1 MFAQDPVT
9 GQLYDVPDHYPYG
22 IGYAQAP
29 LILYDGLG
37 NPVGGFWDTITS
49 AAKALV
55 PAVASAIPGIGPAIA
70 AAAPLVSNLLSPSAP
85 VRPPMP
91 AAMPPPMAAM
101 PPVPAGA
108 FQTAPAPT
116 TGLMPYPP
124 PGSFPAPI
132 PPGWVHPTLP
142 YTGLQPRRFY
152 MRCAAWPGPRG
163 LVPSAAATMAPGIVP
178 PTVVPPVVVPP
189 VRAFRPRHRRR

>member
-9 GQLYDVPDHYPYG
+9 GQLYDVPDYHPYG

-37 NPVGGFWDTITS
+37 NPVAGFWDTITS

-70 AAAPLVSNLLSPSAP
+70 AAAPIVSSLLAPSAP
-85 VRPPMP
+85 TRSPMP
-91 AAMPPPMAAM
+91 AAM

-108 FQTAPAPT
+108 VQAALAPT
-116 TGLMPYPP
+116 TGPMPYPP
-124 PGSFPAPI
+124 PVPFPAPV

-163 LVPSAAATMAPGIVP
+163 LVPASAASMAPGTVAP
-178 PTVVPPVVVPP
+178 GVVPTTVMPP
-189 VRAFRPRHRRR
+189 VRAYRPRHRRR

>member
-9 GQLYDVPDHYPYG
+9 GQLYDVPDYHPYG
-22 IGYAQAP
+22 MGYAQAP

-37 NPVGGFWDTITS
+37 NPVGGIWDTITS

-70 AAAPLVSNLLSPSAP
+70 AAAPLVSSLLSPSAP
-85 VRPPMP
+85 RPPMP
-91 AAMPPPMAAM
+91 AAAPAPMPPAM

-108 FQTAPAPT
+108 FQTA
-116 TGLMPYPP
+116 MPYPP
-124 PGSFPAPI
+124 PFPAPM
-132 PPGWVHPTLP
+132 PPGWMQPTLP

-163 LVPSAAATMAPGIVP
+163 LVPSAAASMAPGIVP
-178 PTVVPPVVVPP
+178 ATVVPPVVVPP
-189 VRAFRPRHRRR
+189 IRTYRPRHRRR

>member
-55 PAVASAIPGIGPAIA
+55 PAVASAIPGVGPAIA
-70 AAAPLVSNLLSPSAP
+70 AAAPLVSSLLSPSAP
-85 VRPPMP
+85 ARPPMP
-91 AAMPPPMAAM
+91 VAM
-101 PPVPAGA
+101 PPVPM
-108 FQTAPAPT
+108 QTALAPT
-116 TGLMPYPP
+116 AGPMPYPP
-124 PGSFPAPI
+124 PGPFPAPI
-132 PPGWVHPTLP
+132 PPGWVQPTLP

-163 LVPSAAATMAPGIVP
+163 LVPSAAATMAPGVVP

-189 VRAFRPRHRRR
+189 LRAYRPRHRRR

>member
-1 MFAQDPVT
+1 MLAQDPVT
-9 GQLYDVPDHYPYG
+9 GQLYDVPDHHPYG

-29 LILYDGLG
+29 LIIYDGLG

-70 AAAPLVSNLLSPSAP
+70 AAAPIVSSLLTPSAP
-85 VRPPMP
+85 MRPPMP
-91 AAMPPPMAAM
+91 AAMPPVA
-101 PPVPAGA
+101 AGA
-108 FQTAPAPT
+108 VQTALAPT
-116 TGLMPYPP
+116 TGLMPYQPP
-124 PGSFPAPI
+124 VPFAPPM
-132 PPGWVHPTLP
+132 PPGWVHPAVP

-163 LVPSAAATMAPGIVP
+163 LVPAAAATMAPGAVTPGVAP
-178 PTVVPPVVVPP
+178 PAVVSPI
-189 VRAFRPRHRRR
+189 RGYRPRHRRR

>member
-9 GQLYDVPDHYPYG
+9 GQLYDVPDHDPYG

-37 NPVGGFWDTITS
+37 NPVGGIWDTITS

-70 AAAPLVSNLLSPSAP
+70 AAAPLVGSLLSPSAP
-85 VRPPMP
+85 PRPPMP
-91 AAMPPPMAAM
+91 AAMPPPMPTAM
-101 PPVPAGA
+101 PPA
-108 FQTAPAPT
+108 FAPT
-116 TGLMPYPP
+116 AGLMPYQSPVP
-124 PGSFPAPI
+124 FPAPM
-132 PPGWVHPTLP
+132 PPGWMHPNLP

-163 LVPSAAATMAPGIVP
+163 LVPSAAATMAPGAVAPTIVA
-178 PTVVPPVVVPP
+178 PTVVTPGRVY
-189 VRAFRPRHRRR
+189 RPRHRRR

>member
-1 MFAQDPVT
+1 MFAQDLVT

-70 AAAPLVSNLLSPSAP
+70 AAAPLVSNLLTPSAP
-85 VRPPMP
+85 MRPPMP
-91 AAMPPPMAAM
+91 AAMPP
-101 PPVPAGA
+101 VPAGA
-108 FQTAPAPT
+108 VQTAPAPT

-124 PGSFPAPI
+124 PGPFPAPI

-178 PTVVPPVVVPP
+178 PTVVPPV
-189 VRAFRPRHRRR
+189 RAYRPRHRRR

>member
-9 GQLYDVPDHYPYG
+9 GQLYDVPDHYPFG

-37 NPVGGFWDTITS
+37 NPVGGFWDNITSGITS
-49 AAKALV
+49 AAKALM

-70 AAAPLVSNLLSPSAP
+70 AAAPMLSNLLSPSAP

-91 AAMPPPMAAM
+91 AAMPP
-101 PPVPAGA
+101 VPAGA
-108 FQTAPAPT
+108 VQMAVGPT
-116 TGLMPYPP
+116 TGPMPYPSP
-124 PGSFPAPI
+124 VPFQAPI
-132 PPGWVHPTLP
+132 PPGWVQPTLP

-163 LVPSAAATMAPGIVP
+163 LVPGAAATMAPGIVP

-189 VRAFRPRHRRR
+189 IRAYRPRHRRR

>member
-9 GQLYDVPDHYPYG
+9 GQLYDVPDPHPYGNPYG

-29 LILYDGLG
+29 TILYDGLG
-37 NPVGGFWDTITS
+37 NPVAGFWDTITS

-85 VRPPMP
+85 TRPPIP
-91 AAMPPPMAAM
+91 AAMPAPMPPAM
-101 PPVPAGA
+101 PAFPAGAGPMPYSPPVP
-108 FQTAPAPT
+108 FQ
-116 TGLMPYPP
+116 
-124 PGSFPAPI
+124 API
-132 PPGWVHPTLP
+132 PPGWMHPTLP

-163 LVPSAAATMAPGIVP
+163 LVPSAAATMTPGIVP
-178 PTVVPPVVVPP
+178 PTVVPPVIVPG
-189 VRAFRPRHRRR
+189 VRTYRPRHRRR